1 MLSEE
6 AQSVRGQAVAIVIV
20 DCYCWDKMCL
30 WSKNTT
36 NMTYAL
42 HTMQA
47 DSITRCIKKHD
58 QCVAKHLQLLLLLLL
73 LFVDGIV
80 IVVAVA
86 IC

>member
-1 MLSEE
+1 M
-6 AQSVRGQAVAIVIV
+6 SVEQKYNKYDVCI
-20 DCYCWDKMCL
+20 
-30 WSKNTT
+30 
-36 NMTYAL
+36 

-47 DSITRCIKKHD
+47 RSITRCIKKHD

>member
-1 MLSEE
+1 MKKHNQCVVKQL
-6 AQSVRGQAVAIVIV
+6 QLLLLGQNVSVEQKYNKYDVCI
-20 DCYCWDKMCL
+20 
-30 WSKNTT
+30 
-36 NMTYAL
+36 

-47 DSITRCIKKHD
+47 RLITRCIKKHD

-73 LFVDGIV
+73 LLLVDGIV